1 MAYSLPCTSHEA
13 SSHVGLQTTLSSKR
27 KVSEMS
33 RDESESEDELHQLN
47 IPKYVE
53 LERPEP
59 EFIPEPWLV
68 DTPRSK
74 QKKPKPVIISP
85 SVADSLDRTKTSDR
99 SATYV
104 LASTAQSLGH
114 DVGKMTLSRQ
124 SIRRSRMK
132 FRKIIA
138 ERIKADFSPNHPLT
152 IHWDGKMMA
161 DIVGKE
167 VVDRLPII
175 VSGGESDQLLVVA
188 KLAGGG
194 TGEQMATAICNTID
208 EWGIGERI
216 RAMCFDTTSSNTGCR
231 NGACVLLEQ
240 NLEKELLY
248 FACRHHIHELILEAV
263 FSVCMR
269 VPTSGPDVQLFKR
282 FQNQWQFIDQDN
294 FDHGLLDMGFNATTV
309 ADIVHFCKDQLEKF
323 QPRDDYREFLELTI
337 IILGGIPKRGIRFIA
352 PGALHRARWMA
363 KAIYSLKIW
372 LFRSQFTLTR
382 TEVNGIKSLNSW
394 LIRYYVKSWFL
405 SRCAISAPAHDL
417 KWLKEL
423 DALKSDQPDISKAS
437 LKKLSGHLRY
447 LSEEQVAIAFFD
459 DKVST
464 ETKRK
469 MVQGLNIDGE
479 EEPPKR
485 ITIDQSAIHAKN
497 LEDFVSS
504 NTRRFFQFLHLP
516 SEFLKN
522 DPTEWDSI
530 ESFCSARDIV
540 KNLRVVNDNAERG
553 VSLMN
558 EYNKLITNDE
568 EQKQYLL
575 QAVSEHR
582 RQFPDCAKKL
592 LLE

>member
-1 MAYSLPCTSHEA
+1 
-13 SSHVGLQTTLSSKR
+13 
-27 KVSEMS
+27 
-33 RDESESEDELHQLN
+33 
-47 IPKYVE
+47 
-53 LERPEP
+53 
-59 EFIPEPWLV
+59 
-68 DTPRSK
+68 
-74 QKKPKPVIISP
+74 
-85 SVADSLDRTKTSDR
+85 
-99 SATYV
+99 
-104 LASTAQSLGH
+104 
-114 DVGKMTLSRQ
+114 
-124 SIRRSRMK
+124 
-132 FRKIIA
+132 
-138 ERIKADFSPNHPLT
+138 
-152 IHWDGKMMA
+152 
-161 DIVGKE
+161 
-167 VVDRLPII
+167 
-175 VSGGESDQLLVVA
+175 
-188 KLAGGG
+188 
-194 TGEQMATAICNTID
+194 
-208 EWGIGERI
+208 
-216 RAMCFDTTSSNTGCR
+216 
-231 NGACVLLEQ
+231 
-240 NLEKELLY
+240 
-248 FACRHHIHELILEAV
+248 
-263 FSVCMR
+263 
-269 VPTSGPDVQLFKR
+269 
-282 FQNQWQFIDQDN
+282 
-294 FDHGLLDMGFNATTV
+294 
-309 ADIVHFCKDQLEKF
+309 
-323 QPRDDYREFLELTI
+323 
-337 IILGGIPKRGIRFIA
+337 
-352 PGALHRARWMA
+352 MA

-405 SRCAISAPAHDL
+405 SRCAISAPVHDL

-437 LKKLSGHLRY
+437 LNKLSGHLWY
-447 LSEEQVAIAFFD
+447 LSKELVALAFFD

-522 DPTEWDSI
+522 NPTEWDSI

-592 LLE
+592 ILE

>member
-33 RDESESEDELHQLN
+33 SEESESEDELDQLN

-68 DTPRSK
+68 NTPRSK

-85 SVADSLDRTKTSDR
+85 SVAASLDRTKTSGR

-132 FRKIIA
+132 FRKVTA
-138 ERIKADFSPNHPLT
+138 ERIKADFSPNHPWT

-294 FDHGLLDMGFNATTV
+294 FDHGLLDMRFNET
-309 ADIVHFCKDQLEKF
+309 IQLQIF
-323 QPRDDYREFLELTI
+323 FT
-337 IILGGIPKRGIRFIA
+337 F
-352 PGALHRARWMA
+352 A
-363 KAIYSLKIW
+363 KI
-372 LFRSQFTLTR
+372 
-382 TEVNGIKSLNSW
+382 N
-394 LIRYYVKSWFL
+394 
-405 SRCAISAPAHDL
+405 
-417 KWLKEL
+417 
-423 DALKSDQPDISKAS
+423 
-437 LKKLSGHLRY
+437 
-447 LSEEQVAIAFFD
+447 
-459 DKVST
+459 
-464 ETKRK
+464 
-469 MVQGLNIDGE
+469 
-479 EEPPKR
+479 
-485 ITIDQSAIHAKN
+485 
-497 LEDFVSS
+497 
-504 NTRRFFQFLHLP
+504 
-516 SEFLKN
+516 
-522 DPTEWDSI
+522 
-530 ESFCSARDIV
+530 
-540 KNLRVVNDNAERG
+540 
-553 VSLMN
+553 
-558 EYNKLITNDE
+558 
-568 EQKQYLL
+568 
-575 QAVSEHR
+575 
-582 RQFPDCAKKL
+582 
-592 LLE
+592 